1 MKRIKGFLLAAWL
14 AAVATPAWAH
24 SPGRHGG
31 ETLLLIPSRGAA
43 LIVLENANRFDPWVQ
58 RLLAEGDV
66 KRWFVLEQP
75 LIQIPQLQSEGY
87 LNELQIRQLD
97 EFLRR

>member
-1 MKRIKGFLLAAWL
+1 MRLTKFLLAWAFV
-14 AAVATPAWAH
+14 AVFSAPVSAH
-24 SPGRHGG
+24 SPGKGSG

-43 LIVLENANRFDPWVQ
+43 LILIENASRFDPMVQ
-58 RLLAEGDV
+58 RLLVEGDI

-75 LIQIPQLQSEGY
+75 LIQIPQLQNEGY

-97 EFLRR
+97 EFMRR

>member
-1 MKRIKGFLLAAWL
+1 MNRAKLFLTLLWLFALAF
-14 AAVATPAWAH
+14 PAWAH
-24 SPGRHGG
+24 SPSRVKG

-58 RLLAEGDV
+58 RLLAEGEI
-66 KRWFVLEQP
+66 KRWFVLDHP
-75 LIQIPQLQSEGY
+75 LLQIPQLHDEGY

-97 EFLRR
+97 EFMRR